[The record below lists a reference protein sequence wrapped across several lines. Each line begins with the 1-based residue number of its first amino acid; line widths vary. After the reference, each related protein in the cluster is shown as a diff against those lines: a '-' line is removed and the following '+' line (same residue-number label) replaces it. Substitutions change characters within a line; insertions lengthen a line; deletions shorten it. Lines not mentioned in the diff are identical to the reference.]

1 MAIQCK
7 PSRPLNS
14 ISMSECLFPPKESS
28 LKENSAT
35 WDVVFLRSPL
45 KQPRAPFRDLS
56 SLPSHSLVFNMST
69 PSLHSLWDTNSLISD
84 FALCSS
90 CPGDSWL
97 NWLSQLWGTWSQ
109 QICSYTCRHWHSAC
123 GVQFTAVLR
132 VEDLVT
138 TVFSPVPAQLSSAEK
153 C

>member
-7 PSRPLNS
+7 SSRPLNS

-35 WDVVFLRSPL
+35 WEVVFLRSPL

-84 FALCSS
+84 SALCSS

-109 QICSYTCRHWHSAC
+109 QICPYTCSHWHSAC
-123 GVQFTAVLR
+123 GIQFTAVLR

-138 TVFSPVPAQLSSAEK
+138 TVFSPVSAQLSSIEK